1 MPAFLHF
8 FCSNSMEWLQ
18 LFFVGFLIGA
28 TGTTS
33 VRPPPNHVVSISANC
48 TRDFMNLRL
57 DLGRPFKGVIF
68 AKEFAE
74 ECHSRGNL
82 TSTVTLR
89 LPTSGCGVRSEP
101 QEDGS
106 MELSVRIVVQMDG
119 KLRQSA
125 DVVKIAKCTLLTD
138 MMSMNVISSHDKPV
152 RNGRMKADLPGSSR
166 VRVWLELGGSGGS
179 GAVEVGQATTLGVRA
194 ILPGSVGVRVVDCI
208 ALDGLGEASQKL
220 LDERGCPID
229 EQVMPAL
236 LVRFR
241 PIEEG
246 WSKPHKDDLVEKL
259 FQTTFPAFKFPD
271 REHLHVSCGVQL
283 CRGRCPKV
291 DCRRRDERFML
302 PTERH
307 LARIEVFNSLAV
319 TAPQIELD
327 SRSRGDRRGNMTLE
341 QYQRLKKLRSDGTLC
356 LSQSFLALSFC
367 ILGVIF
373 LVAII
378 VALCCLL
385 RSRMRSNTN
394 GSSYRNSGAS
404 IFSSSSGSQSRF
416 GSKLLIPYSGSLP
429 YGRVY

>member
-1 MPAFLHF
+1 MDWPRI
-8 FCSNSMEWLQ
+8 
-18 LFFVGFLIGA
+18 LFVSFLIGA
-28 TGTTS
+28 TGTS
-33 VRPPPNHVVSISANC
+33 VRPPPNHVVSICANC

-57 DLGRPFKGVIF
+57 DLDRPFKGVVF

-82 TSTVTLR
+82 TSIISLR

-125 DVVKIAKCTLLTD
+125 DVVKIAKCSLPSD
-138 MMSMNVISSHDKPV
+138 MMNMNVISSHEKPV
-152 RNGRMKADLPGSSR
+152 RNGRMKTDIAGSSR
-166 VRVWLELGGSGGS
+166 VRVWLELGGSGGTGS
-179 GAVEVGQATTLGVRA
+179 VEVGQATTLGVRA

-291 DCRRRDERFML
+291 DCRRRDERFIL
-302 PTERH
+302 PSERH

-319 TAPQIELD
+319 SAPQIELD
-327 SRSRGDRRGNMTLE
+327 SRTRGDRRGNMTLE
-341 QYQRLKKLRSDGTLC
+341 QYQKLKKMRSEGTLC

-385 RSRMRSNTN
+385 RSRMQNN
-394 GSSYRNSGAS
+394 HGSSYRTSGAS
-404 IFSSSSGSQSRF
+404 IFSSSSSGSQSRF